1 MIHRNKSNQRQQC
14 YHDWQTHSAHKMR
27 EDLYVYKTLMLLK
40 RLYPDSIIT
49 EGVGYLM
56 TSYAMQDFIERLIQ
70 RDLPYLKQYYPCD
83 HYAICIAVS
92 PDKQAIITYQHKQ
105 TGEVFYQ
112 DAVLWPRALPPVSF
126 VLEAKK
132 WPQLSSLQRTMF
144 MLGQEDSLDQL
155 YVLSLESEM

>member
-1 MIHRNKSNQRQQC
+1 MIHRNKTDQRQQR
-14 YHDWQTHSAHKMR
+14 YRDWQTHSARKMR
-27 EDLYVYKTLMLLK
+27 EDVYAYKTLSLLK
-40 RLYPDSIIT
+40 RLHPDGIIS

-83 HYAICIAVS
+83 HYAICISVS
-92 PDKQAIITYQHKQ
+92 PDKQAMITYQHKQ

-112 DAVLWPRALPPVSF
+112 DVVLLSPALLPVSF

-144 MLGQEDSLDQL
+144 MFGQEDSLDQL
-155 YVLSLESEM
+155 YVLCLESEM